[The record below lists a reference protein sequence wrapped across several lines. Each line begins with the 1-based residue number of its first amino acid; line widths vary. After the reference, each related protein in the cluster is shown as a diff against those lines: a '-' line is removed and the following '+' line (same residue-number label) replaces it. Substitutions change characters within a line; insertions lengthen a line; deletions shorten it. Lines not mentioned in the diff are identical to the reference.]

1 MLVIFLK
8 SEMSIRKEA
17 EGLRAHFIAPLH
29 EINAKNHQKVG
40 TPYHDVNV
48 CECVCSDCS
57 ECLERSGAPLIS
69 FERSSRVLECYQVR
83 SE

>member
-17 EGLRAHFIAPLH
+17 EGLRAHFITPLH

-48 CECVCSDCS
+48 CECVCLSD
-57 ECLERSGAPLIS
+57 I
-69 FERSSRVLECYQVR
+69 
-83 SE
+83 